1 MATKK
6 TYESAYAELEQI
18 MSDLQ
23 KDGINVDDLAQKVAR
38 AAELLKFCS
47 DRLRVTEGAVQK
59 VVDQLED

>member
-47 DRLRVTEGAVQK
+47 DRLRVTAPTSIT
-59 VVDQLED
+59 